1 MVLGSYPRDWLTKL
15 IEVYCAFDGCLVK
28 ETQKEVCFLFVFVV
42 LFWLYYF
49 VVCEF
54 DTADFVVIIVVV
66 GLMVISAKFLLVY
79 NACCALV
86 AVVLHFPLFWWAPNL
101 DDHAFDCVTDSTLC
115 ADLGHYYLF
124 QFLNGACRNAY
135 FAWVCVCACAC
146 MCVCVCVCM
155 CVHVCVRACVCACV
169 RACMHA
175 CVCGM
180 THFCGSNLQQ
190 NVKMYT
196 LLFYIIEGQHE
207 LCFHGDVFC
216 EHVV

>member
-1 MVLGSYPRDWLTKL
+1 M

-86 AVVLHFPLFWWAPNL
+86 AVVLHFPLF
-101 DDHAFDCVTDSTLC
+101 
-115 ADLGHYYLF
+115 
-124 QFLNGACRNAY
+124 
-135 FAWVCVCACAC
+135 
-146 MCVCVCVCM
+146 
-155 CVHVCVRACVCACV
+155 
-169 RACMHA
+169 
-175 CVCGM
+175 
-180 THFCGSNLQQ
+180 
-190 NVKMYT
+190 
-196 LLFYIIEGQHE
+196 
-207 LCFHGDVFC
+207 
-216 EHVV
+216 